1 MYGMALLGIVP
12 QVPARRIIER
22 VKTGG
27 DERNAP
33 AAPENAAEPFGGD
46 AAEAGP
52 REAGADVLGSPKAG
66 EPRQG
71 RLQFGEA
78 GGRPQ
83 LGYIIY
89 GADGNPVGTSREPA
103 ILPTSGGI
111 YYDSYASAFA
121 RRGAEGGGRRP
132 AFSDGRKVYAILPV
146 ESDGRVFYY
155 AAEYDPQAGRRN
167 VELLENPPQGAGGVA
182 GPEWL
187 GAQMEAFIEKR
198 RENPDAGPRPYASE
212 PFAGADGVENVPI
225 NFAIG
230 PGAGKGEGARVSAEA
245 AESAIAEAN
254 EVLEGQFKES
264 KRRSAAKS
272 EVDREKYIRDNM
284 PEWKDNPGAFDEED
298 YAKGYRNY
306 WNRRGYGIDYTPED
320 GWYSVVDENG
330 DSLKD
335 FRTLEEAEEY
345 ALERWWDDNVY
356 DELDYKEDYNE
367 DNPQNLN
374 RKKFEYAAK
383 RIGVDVL
390 RHEEAFTGSEYVWIK
405 LPNGLEKKIR
415 FADHPQVY
423 SADMSVENSWEDAF
437 RFLVE
442 RLNANDWD
450 EDYNDGDFVS
460 FYSEP
465 AAEETEDA
473 RVFRSELA
481 KVEAGTLPTYKI
493 LKLGRPSETLLG
505 IGVPDRPISLRQSVI
520 KKILEKHGL
529 GYDLISKLPEA
540 INDPIAIFSYPKNEN
555 VRDILLEL
563 RDKNGRAI
571 MASLKL
577 NVSTQRYGEVSDL
590 ATVHPKENI
599 GRIYDWIKKGRL
611 LYWDKQKGRKFLQDS
626 ALIKLEQ
633 YGTELSPLFPPSENA
648 SESQGGNLNF
658 YAEPRVSEGRPADAG
673 GGYVGA
679 ERGGIPASARAY
691 GDAAESIEAINAA
704 SARAGRWKAENDA
717 GRGIKR
723 RGVLRK
729 ISDRVKLPSGVKLD
743 KKTGRLA
750 GIANPAE
757 IRRYLAKA
765 LDVGVYSGMDVA
777 RHKNALGTYSNLLE
791 IIRLR
796 GGHINDMN
804 VVGHE
809 LGHHLERLMFDF
821 RLPDADTP
829 LKGELERFCVSRFG
843 SAYPPNLRA
852 REGWAQFV
860 SEWIADPR
868 AAEGESPIAGAAMS
882 QLSLAF
888 PKIGKILDN
897 AREMLA
903 LWQNADPNA
912 RAEANI
918 KFSDEARPR
927 ESEGVAAFLKRLY
940 GQGQLYGADRLY
952 GLKNAQRI
960 VSDRTGKSADFYERA
975 RTMKGAASEN
985 SQWSREVRQT
995 DLSGAEIGESL
1006 EEICAGKNTG
1016 VSLRRFEAYLVA
1028 RRAMVYYRKNPE
1040 ESADTCRAKFGN
1052 DYATLS
1058 KVEDAATEKMKFAAR
1073 KLDNFQKNSLK
1084 LLLDGGVIDEGAFE
1098 RLSAQR
1104 GYVPL
1109 RRIMEELDAAESAEG
1124 GGGLKKP
1131 LKNFRGSDREIISPI
1146 AQIADNEQFFRQL
1159 AVKNRLYFQ
1168 IVDSVSRIQRGGELL
1183 SGYKDTAE
1191 KININYKEFA
1201 KSLAKS
1207 EFAREIAE
1215 LDGIDWSNERE
1226 LVAFACF
1233 SGAPKRKMSGCCA
1246 VLRRL

>member
-1 MYGMALLGIVP
+1 M
-12 QVPARRIIER
+12 
-22 VKTGG
+22 
-27 DERNAP
+27 
-33 AAPENAAEPFGGD
+33 
-46 AAEAGP
+46 
-52 REAGADVLGSPKAG
+52 
-66 EPRQG
+66 
-71 RLQFGEA
+71 
-78 GGRPQ
+78 
-83 LGYIIY
+83 
-89 GADGNPVGTSREPA
+89 
-103 ILPTSGGI
+103 
-111 YYDSYASAFA
+111 
-121 RRGAEGGGRRP
+121 
-132 AFSDGRKVYAILPV
+132 
-146 ESDGRVFYY
+146 
-155 AAEYDPQAGRRN
+155 
-167 VELLENPPQGAGGVA
+167 
-182 GPEWL
+182 
-187 GAQMEAFIEKR
+187 
-198 RENPDAGPRPYASE
+198 
-212 PFAGADGVENVPI
+212 
-225 NFAIG
+225 
-230 PGAGKGEGARVSAEA
+230 
-245 AESAIAEAN
+245 
-254 EVLEGQFKES
+254 
-264 KRRSAAKS
+264 
-272 EVDREKYIRDNM
+272 
-284 PEWKDNPGAFDEED
+284 
-298 YAKGYRNY
+298 
-306 WNRRGYGIDYTPED
+306 
-320 GWYSVVDENG
+320 
-330 DSLKD
+330 
-335 FRTLEEAEEY
+335 
-345 ALERWWDDNVY
+345 
-356 DELDYKEDYNE
+356 
-367 DNPQNLN
+367 
-374 RKKFEYAAK
+374 
-383 RIGVDVL
+383 
-390 RHEEAFTGSEYVWIK
+390 
-405 LPNGLEKKIR
+405 
-415 FADHPQVY
+415 
-423 SADMSVENSWEDAF
+423 
-437 RFLVE
+437 
-442 RLNANDWD
+442 
-450 EDYNDGDFVS
+450 
-460 FYSEP
+460 
-465 AAEETEDA
+465 
-473 RVFRSELA
+473 
-481 KVEAGTLPTYKI
+481 
-493 LKLGRPSETLLG
+493 
-505 IGVPDRPISLRQSVI
+505 
-520 KKILEKHGL
+520 
-529 GYDLISKLPEA
+529 
-540 INDPIAIFSYPKNEN
+540 
-555 VRDILLEL
+555 
-563 RDKNGRAI
+563 
-571 MASLKL
+571 
-577 NVSTQRYGEVSDL
+577 
-590 ATVHPKENI
+590 
-599 GRIYDWIKKGRL
+599 
-611 LYWDKQKGRKFLQDS
+611 
-626 ALIKLEQ
+626 
-633 YGTELSPLFPPSENA
+633 
-648 SESQGGNLNF
+648 
-658 YAEPRVSEGRPADAG
+658 
-673 GGYVGA
+673 
-679 ERGGIPASARAY
+679 
-691 GDAAESIEAINAA
+691 
-704 SARAGRWKAENDA
+704 
-717 GRGIKR
+717 
-723 RGVLRK
+723 RK

-796 GGHINDMN
+796 GGHIIDMN

-821 RLPDADTP
+821 HLPDADTP

-843 SAYPPNLRA
+843 SAYPPNLWA

-860 SEWIADPR
+860 SEWIANPQ
-868 AAEGESPIAGAAMS
+868 AAEREAPIAGAAMR

-918 KFSDEARPR
+918 KFSDEAKPR

-1006 EEICAGKNTG
+1006 EEICAEKNTG
-1016 VSLRRFEAYLVA
+1016 VSLRRLEAYLVA
-1028 RRAMVYYRKNPE
+1028 RRAMAYYRKNPE
-1040 ESADTCRAKFGN
+1040 ESAGTCRAKFGN

-1058 KVEDAATEKMKFAAR
+1058 KVEGAATDKMKFAAR

-1183 SGYKDTAE
+1183 SGCKDTAE

>member
-1 MYGMALLGIVP
+1 M
-12 QVPARRIIER
+12 E
-22 VKTGG
+22 
-27 DERNAP
+27 
-33 AAPENAAEPFGGD
+33 FGE
-46 AAEAGP
+46 AEAG
-52 REAGADVLGSPKAG
+52 GGT
-66 EPRQG
+66 RQG
-71 RLQFGEA
+71 GLQFGET
-78 GGRPQ
+78 GGSPRAD
-83 LGYIIY
+83 YFIY
-89 GADGNPVGTSREPA
+89 GADGKLVGTSREPA

-121 RRGAEGGGRRP
+121 DAGRRGAPP

-167 VELLENPPQGAGGVA
+167 VELLENPPQGAGGAV

-212 PFAGADGVENVPI
+212 PFTGADGVENVPI
-225 NFAIG
+225 NFARERVGGGNSDQQSQRPADNVRNAPESAALISPSENVSG
-230 PGAGKGEGARVSAEA
+230 SQGENYSEAFGAG
-245 AESAIAEAN
+245 
-254 EVLEGQFKES
+254 
-264 KRRSAAKS
+264 
-272 EVDREKYIRDNM
+272 
-284 PEWKDNPGAFDEED
+284 
-298 YAKGYRNY
+298 
-306 WNRRGYGIDYTPED
+306 
-320 GWYSVVDENG
+320 
-330 DSLKD
+330 
-335 FRTLEEAEEY
+335 
-345 ALERWWDDNVY
+345 
-356 DELDYKEDYNE
+356 
-367 DNPQNLN
+367 
-374 RKKFEYAAK
+374 
-383 RIGVDVL
+383 
-390 RHEEAFTGSEYVWIK
+390 
-405 LPNGLEKKIR
+405 
-415 FADHPQVY
+415 
-423 SADMSVENSWEDAF
+423 
-437 RFLVE
+437 
-442 RLNANDWD
+442 
-450 EDYNDGDFVS
+450 
-460 FYSEP
+460 
-465 AAEETEDA
+465 ETEDA
-473 RVFRSELA
+473 RAFRSELDDMQ
-481 KVEAGTLPTYKI
+481 AGTLPSWKI
-493 LKLGRPSETLLG
+493 LKVGYPSDILKGVG
-505 IGVPDRPISLRQSVI
+505 IPDKPIMLRQSVI
-520 KKILEKHGL
+520 KKITGKHGIDYGIL
-529 GYDLISKLPEA
+529 KKLPGE
-540 INDPIAIFSYPKNEN
+540 INDPIAIFSYPKNRN
-555 VRDILLEL
+555 VRDVLVET
-563 RDKNGRAI
+563 RDSRGRSI
-571 MASLKL
+571 IASLKL
-577 NVSTQRYGEVSDL
+577 DVSNKRYGELVDILS
-590 ATVHPKENI
+590 VHPKENF
-599 GRIYDWIKKGRL
+599 GRIYSWIKGGKL
-611 LYWDKQKGRKFLQDS
+611 LYWNKQKGRKFLQDS
-626 ALIKLEQ
+626 APANWAQQEEI
-633 YGTELSPLFPPSENA
+633 LSPLFPPSENA

-673 GGYVGA
+673 GGYAGA
-679 ERGGIPASARAY
+679 ERGGIPAGARAY
-691 GDAAESIEAINAA
+691 ADAAESIESINAA
-704 SARAGRWKAENDA
+704 SARAGRRKAENDA
-717 GRGIKR
+717 RRGIKR

-821 RLPDADTP
+821 HLPDADTP

-868 AAEGESPIAGAAMS
+868 AAEGEAPITGAAME
-882 QLSLAF
+882 QLSRAF

-960 VSDRTGKSADFYERA
+960 VGDRTGKSADFYEWA

-995 DLSGAEIGESL
+995 DLSGVEIGESL
-1006 EEICAGKNTG
+1006 EEICAEKNTG
-1016 VSLRRFEAYLVA
+1016 VSLRRLEAYLVA
-1028 RRAMVYYRKNPE
+1028 RRAMAYYRKNPE

-1058 KVEDAATEKMKFAAR
+1058 KVEDAATDKMRFAAR

-1168 IVDSVSRIQRGGELL
+1168 IVDSVSRIPRGGELL
-1183 SGYKDTAE
+1183 SDYKDTAE

>member
-1 MYGMALLGIVP
+1 MVEGARQGAGGGEFDAGKMAQAAAEEFKDAAPAMYGMALLGIVP
-12 QVPARRIIER
+12 QAGARRMAER
-22 VKTGG
+22 VGG
-27 DERNAP
+27 GNSDQQSKWPADKVLNAP
-33 AAPENAAEPFGGD
+33 E
-46 AAEAGP
+46 
-52 REAGADVLGSPKAG
+52 
-66 EPRQG
+66 
-71 RLQFGEA
+71 
-78 GGRPQ
+78 
-83 LGYIIY
+83 
-89 GADGNPVGTSREPA
+89 
-103 ILPTSGGI
+103 
-111 YYDSYASAFA
+111 
-121 RRGAEGGGRRP
+121 
-132 AFSDGRKVYAILPV
+132 
-146 ESDGRVFYY
+146 Y
-155 AAEYDPQAGRRN
+155 AA
-167 VELLENPPQGAGGVA
+167 LNP
-182 GPEWL
+182 E
-187 GAQMEAFIEKR
+187 
-198 RENPDAGPRPYASE
+198 
-212 PFAGADGVENVPI
+212 VENVSEGQGE
-225 NFAIG
+225 NYSEAF
-230 PGAGKGEGARVSAEA
+230 GAG
-245 AESAIAEAN
+245 
-254 EVLEGQFKES
+254 
-264 KRRSAAKS
+264 
-272 EVDREKYIRDNM
+272 
-284 PEWKDNPGAFDEED
+284 
-298 YAKGYRNY
+298 
-306 WNRRGYGIDYTPED
+306 
-320 GWYSVVDENG
+320 
-330 DSLKD
+330 
-335 FRTLEEAEEY
+335 
-345 ALERWWDDNVY
+345 
-356 DELDYKEDYNE
+356 
-367 DNPQNLN
+367 
-374 RKKFEYAAK
+374 
-383 RIGVDVL
+383 
-390 RHEEAFTGSEYVWIK
+390 
-405 LPNGLEKKIR
+405 
-415 FADHPQVY
+415 
-423 SADMSVENSWEDAF
+423 
-437 RFLVE
+437 
-442 RLNANDWD
+442 
-450 EDYNDGDFVS
+450 
-460 FYSEP
+460 
-465 AAEETEDA
+465 ETEDA
-473 RVFRSELA
+473 RAFHSELSE
-481 KVEAGTLPTYKI
+481 VEVGTLPTYKI

-505 IGVPDRPISLRQSVI
+505 IGVPDGSISLRQSVI

-540 INDPIAIFSYPKNEN
+540 INDPIAIFSYPQDKD
-555 VRDILLEL
+555 VRNMLLEL
-563 RDKNGRAI
+563 RDDMGRAI
-571 MASLKL
+571 IASLKL
-577 NVSTQRYGEVSDL
+577 NVSTQRHGEVSDL
-590 ATVHPKENI
+590 LTVHPKENF
-599 GRIYDWIKKGRL
+599 GRIYSWIKGGKL
-611 LYWDKQKGRKFLQDS
+611 LYWNKQKGRKFLQDS
-626 ALIKLEQ
+626 APTNWEQ
-633 YGTELSPLFPPSENA
+633 YETELSPLFPPSENA

-658 YAEPRVSEGRPADAG
+658 YAEPRVSEERPADAG
-673 GGYVGA
+673 GGYAGA
-679 ERGGIPASARAY
+679 ERGGIPAGARAY
-691 GDAAESIEAINAA
+691 ADAAESIESINAA
-704 SARAGRWKAENDA
+704 SARAGRRKAENDA
-717 GRGIKR
+717 RRGIKR

-821 RLPDADTP
+821 HLPDADTP

-868 AAEGESPIAGAAMS
+868 AAEGEAPIAGAAME
-882 QLSLAF
+882 QLSRAF

-952 GLKNAQRI
+952 GLKNAQQI
-960 VSDRTGKSADFYERA
+960 VGDRTGKSADFYEWA

-995 DLSGAEIGESL
+995 DLSGVEIGESL
-1006 EEICAGKNTG
+1006 EEICAEKNTG

-1028 RRAMVYYRKNPE
+1028 RRAMAYYRKNPE
-1040 ESADTCRAKFGN
+1040 ESAGTCRAKFGN

-1058 KVEDAATEKMKFAAR
+1058 KVEGAATDKMKFAAR

-1109 RRIMEELDAAESAEG
+1109 RRIMEELDAADSAEG

-1159 AVKNRLYFQ
+1159 AMKNRLYSQ
-1168 IVDSVSRIQRGGELL
+1168 IVDSIVWLPRGGELL
-1183 SGYKDTAE
+1183 SGCKDTAE

-1215 LDGIDWSNERE
+1215 LNGIDWANERE

>member
-1 MYGMALLGIVP
+1 M
-12 QVPARRIIER
+12 
-22 VKTGG
+22 
-27 DERNAP
+27 
-33 AAPENAAEPFGGD
+33 
-46 AAEAGP
+46 
-52 REAGADVLGSPKAG
+52 
-66 EPRQG
+66 
-71 RLQFGEA
+71 
-78 GGRPQ
+78 
-83 LGYIIY
+83 
-89 GADGNPVGTSREPA
+89 
-103 ILPTSGGI
+103 
-111 YYDSYASAFA
+111 
-121 RRGAEGGGRRP
+121 
-132 AFSDGRKVYAILPV
+132 
-146 ESDGRVFYY
+146 
-155 AAEYDPQAGRRN
+155 
-167 VELLENPPQGAGGVA
+167 ELLENPPQGAGGVA

-198 RENPDAGPRPYASE
+198 RENPDAGARPYASE

-225 NFAIG
+225 NFAR
-230 PGAGKGEGARVSAEA
+230 ERAE
-245 AESAIAEAN
+245 
-254 EVLEGQFKES
+254 KENDDV
-264 KRRSAAKS
+264 RSATG
-272 EVDREKYIRDNM
+272 E
-284 PEWKDNPGAFDEED
+284 
-298 YAKGYRNY
+298 
-306 WNRRGYGIDYTPED
+306 T
-320 GWYSVVDENG
+320 
-330 DSLKD
+330 
-335 FRTLEEAEEY
+335 EEAR
-345 ALERWWDDNVY
+345 A
-356 DELDYKEDYNE
+356 
-367 DNPQNLN
+367 
-374 RKKFEYAAK
+374 
-383 RIGVDVL
+383 
-390 RHEEAFTGSEYVWIK
+390 
-405 LPNGLEKKIR
+405 
-415 FADHPQVY
+415 
-423 SADMSVENSWEDAF
+423 
-437 RFLVE
+437 
-442 RLNANDWD
+442 
-450 EDYNDGDFVS
+450 
-460 FYSEP
+460 
-465 AAEETEDA
+465 
-473 RVFRSELA
+473 FRSELA
-481 KVEAGTLPTYKI
+481 EVEAGTLPTYKI

-679 ERGGIPASARAY
+679 ERGGIPAGARAY
-691 GDAAESIEAINAA
+691 ADAAESIDAINAA
-704 SARAGRWKAENDA
+704 SARAGRRKAENDA

-868 AAEGESPIAGAAMS
+868 AAEGEAPIAGAAMS

-1006 EEICAGKNTG
+1006 EEICAEKNTG
-1016 VSLRRFEAYLVA
+1016 VSLRRLEAYLVA
-1028 RRAMVYYRKNPE
+1028 RRAMAYYRKNPE

-1058 KVEDAATEKMKFAAR
+1058 KVEDAATEKMRFAAR

-1084 LLLDGGVIDEGAFE
+1084 LLLYGGVIDEGAFE

-1131 LKNFRGSDREIISPI
+1131 LKNFRGSDR
-1146 AQIADNEQFFRQL
+1146 
-1159 AVKNRLYFQ
+1159 
-1168 IVDSVSRIQRGGELL
+1168 
-1183 SGYKDTAE
+1183 
-1191 KININYKEFA
+1191 
-1201 KSLAKS
+1201 
-1207 EFAREIAE
+1207 
-1215 LDGIDWSNERE
+1215 
-1226 LVAFACF
+1226 
-1233 SGAPKRKMSGCCA
+1233 
-1246 VLRRL
+1246 

>member
-1 MYGMALLGIVP
+1 
-12 QVPARRIIER
+12 
-22 VKTGG
+22 
-27 DERNAP
+27 
-33 AAPENAAEPFGGD
+33 
-46 AAEAGP
+46 
-52 REAGADVLGSPKAG
+52 
-66 EPRQG
+66 
-71 RLQFGEA
+71 
-78 GGRPQ
+78 
-83 LGYIIY
+83 
-89 GADGNPVGTSREPA
+89 
-103 ILPTSGGI
+103 
-111 YYDSYASAFA
+111 
-121 RRGAEGGGRRP
+121 
-132 AFSDGRKVYAILPV
+132 
-146 ESDGRVFYY
+146 
-155 AAEYDPQAGRRN
+155 
-167 VELLENPPQGAGGVA
+167 
-182 GPEWL
+182 
-187 GAQMEAFIEKR
+187 
-198 RENPDAGPRPYASE
+198 
-212 PFAGADGVENVPI
+212 
-225 NFAIG
+225 
-230 PGAGKGEGARVSAEA
+230 
-245 AESAIAEAN
+245 
-254 EVLEGQFKES
+254 
-264 KRRSAAKS
+264 
-272 EVDREKYIRDNM
+272 
-284 PEWKDNPGAFDEED
+284 
-298 YAKGYRNY
+298 
-306 WNRRGYGIDYTPED
+306 
-320 GWYSVVDENG
+320 
-330 DSLKD
+330 
-335 FRTLEEAEEY
+335 
-345 ALERWWDDNVY
+345 
-356 DELDYKEDYNE
+356 
-367 DNPQNLN
+367 
-374 RKKFEYAAK
+374 
-383 RIGVDVL
+383 
-390 RHEEAFTGSEYVWIK
+390 
-405 LPNGLEKKIR
+405 
-415 FADHPQVY
+415 
-423 SADMSVENSWEDAF
+423 
-437 RFLVE
+437 
-442 RLNANDWD
+442 
-450 EDYNDGDFVS
+450 
-460 FYSEP
+460 
-465 AAEETEDA
+465 
-473 RVFRSELA
+473 
-481 KVEAGTLPTYKI
+481 
-493 LKLGRPSETLLG
+493 
-505 IGVPDRPISLRQSVI
+505 
-520 KKILEKHGL
+520 
-529 GYDLISKLPEA
+529 
-540 INDPIAIFSYPKNEN
+540 
-555 VRDILLEL
+555 
-563 RDKNGRAI
+563 
-571 MASLKL
+571 
-577 NVSTQRYGEVSDL
+577 
-590 ATVHPKENI
+590 
-599 GRIYDWIKKGRL
+599 
-611 LYWDKQKGRKFLQDS
+611 
-626 ALIKLEQ
+626 
-633 YGTELSPLFPPSENA
+633 
-648 SESQGGNLNF
+648 
-658 YAEPRVSEGRPADAG
+658 
-673 GGYVGA
+673 
-679 ERGGIPASARAY
+679 
-691 GDAAESIEAINAA
+691 
-704 SARAGRWKAENDA
+704 
-717 GRGIKR
+717 
-723 RGVLRK
+723 
-729 ISDRVKLPSGVKLD
+729 
-743 KKTGRLA
+743 
-750 GIANPAE
+750 
-757 IRRYLAKA
+757 
-765 LDVGVYSGMDVA
+765 MDVA